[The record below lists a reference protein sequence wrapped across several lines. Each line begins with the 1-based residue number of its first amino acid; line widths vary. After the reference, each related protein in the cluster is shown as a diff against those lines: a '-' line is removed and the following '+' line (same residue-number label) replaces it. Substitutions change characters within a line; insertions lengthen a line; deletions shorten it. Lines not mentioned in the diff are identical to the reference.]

1 MSLSKNQT
9 EAVEKIIRESV
20 LNKLKNYKPETK
32 HMPFHFRLLGKD
44 RMALFSFIHSLNTTF
59 GTSIF
64 EPVAVTLAENNFVEA
79 QKQYK
84 LGNRISEFA
93 QKEIQNIINDLSM
106 GEDPDKIE
114 EIKRIRKIAQ
124 KGKINKLKTVK
135 VDLFLRD
142 KNDNIFLFD
151 LKTAKPNI
159 GDFKYFKRT
168 LLEWIAIYLLE
179 NPSAKINSFIAIPY
193 NPYYPNPYERWT
205 LKGMLD
211 LKNELKVAEEFWN
224 FLGGEN
230 AYSDLL
236 DCFEHAGISLRKE
249 IDKYFEKFK

>member
-9 EAVEKIIRESV
+9 EAIEKIIKESV

-114 EIKRIRKIAQ
+114 EIKRIRKVAQ

-135 VDLFLRD
+135 VDF
-142 KNDNIFLFD
+142 F
-151 LKTAKPNI
+151 
-159 GDFKYFKRT
+159 
-168 LLEWIAIYLLE
+168 
-179 NPSAKINSFIAIPY
+179 
-193 NPYYPNPYERWT
+193 
-205 LKGMLD
+205 
-211 LKNELKVAEEFWN
+211 
-224 FLGGEN
+224 
-230 AYSDLL
+230 
-236 DCFEHAGISLRKE
+236 
-249 IDKYFEKFK
+249 